1 VLVISDVF
9 RACDRQQSQQRSNRR
24 IKMAKTILIER
35 HSIEDIKST
44 MNALSQ
50 CPMDSTV
57 LMWGEA
63 TRGGFAFGG
72 ILYLLFFAGAL
83 VAVSDSEYQVSLE
96 VAQRADK
103 MFGVFCEDKR
113 QQISGKQFLTAWR
126 KR

>member
-1 VLVISDVF
+1 MTNPDCQM
-9 RACDRQQSQQRSNRR
+9 ANNNADNRR
-24 IKMAKTILIER
+24 NEMAKTILTER
-35 HSIEDIKST
+35 YSIEDIKST

-57 LMWGEA
+57 LMWGERA
-63 TRGGFAFGG
+63 RGGFAFGG

-113 QQISGKQFLTAWR
+113 HRISGKQFLAAWG
-126 KR
+126 KQEAA